1 MGQCRLPGDGHG
13 SWGSDGSRGVNFAC
27 HRVRAAAVHNTPEWA
42 GLRPTV
48 LTRTGH
54 GHSPLQLA
62 RPPRR
67 RALDP
72 GRCCTGGGGG
82 AGAGSTTP
90 ASCWEFP
97 VYKTQTV
104 ILAQLRRSRAA
115 IDIKGFV
122 HCKVL
127 GWRKNPCHSRGCVG
141 RLVCGGGV
149 GVAGMGEQADPSFCL
164 QLKGQGSSTI
174 TLSSL
179 LPAPSPHQCFV
190 SV

>member
-48 LTRTGH
+48 LTRTGR

-62 RPPRR
+62 HPPRC

-72 GRCCTGGGGG
+72 GRCCTGGGG
-82 AGAGSTTP
+82 AAGSTTP

-115 IDIKGFV
+115 IDVKGFV

-141 RLVCGGGV
+141 RLVCGGGGAWLAWENKLIPLFAFSS
-149 GVAGMGEQADPSFCL
+149 GVRGPL
-164 QLKGQGSSTI
+164 
-174 TLSSL
+174 LSLSPL
-179 LPAPSPHQCFV
+179 CSPPPPANAL
-190 SV
+190 

>member
-1 MGQCRLPGDGHG
+1 MAEALEPHVSIGFPFTLQSAPHVHRPPFCLERTGDGPVPASGDGHG
-13 SWGSDGSRGVNFAC
+13 SWGSDGSRGVTFAC
-27 HRVRAAAVHNTPEWA
+27 HRVRAAAAHNTPEWA

-48 LTRTGH
+48 LTRTGR

-62 RPPRR
+62 HPPRR

-72 GRCCTGGGGG
+72 GRCCAGGVGGG
-82 AGAGSTTP
+82 TTP

-115 IDIKGFV
+115 IDVKGFV

-127 GWRKNPCHSRGCVG
+127 GWRKNPCHSRGCVR
-141 RLVCGGGV
+141 RLVCGWGG
-149 GVAGMGEQADPSFCL
+149 GRGWHGRTS
-164 QLKGQGSSTI
+164 
-174 TLSSL
+174 
-179 LPAPSPHQCFV
+179 
-190 SV
+190 